1 MKDDIANGKMGN
13 IQKQFVDENRKLK
26 RSEMELQEK
35 YDKLQK
41 QFEELKTKGS
51 KPKIQTKAS
60 QIQILQNELHQK
72 QLQLEK
78 IQHNFHNKI
87 DKYKK
92 IMKNEEEDVLVT
104 SWEDW
109 FSKINKKLV
118 LYKKEN
124 LSSTEIN
131 QVKVVSFIIQELVT
145 LSPEYLMFILDRAR
159 TVPEE
164 LMEKIHI
171 LEQKLD
177 SCTLERNNLENQL
190 GHVSEDKTNWT
201 QKFEAQDQECNKLRE
216 EISNLNVKIQE
227 SAEIKQEHE
236 KDKDKFKV
244 KIPKFKLDDKEKK
257 KWKENQKQQQII
269 QDHLI
274 EELKT
279 TTGILNDTLQLK
291 ATLQAENSSLQNTI
305 SILEKKLPL
314 TKKTLISMKKISF
327 VV

>member
-1 MKDDIANGKMGN
+1 MKDDIANGKVNN

-26 RSEMELQEK
+26 KAETELQEK
-35 YDKLQK
+35 YDKLLK
-41 QFEELKTKGS
+41 QYEEIKAKGS

-60 QIQILQNELHQK
+60 QIQILQTELHQK

-87 DKYKK
+87 EKYKK

-145 LSPEYLMFILDRAR
+145 LAPEYLMFILDRAR

-190 GHVSEDKTNWT
+190 NQASEDKTNFA
-201 QKFEAQDQECNKLRE
+201 QKFEAQDQECHKLKE
-216 EISNLNVKIQE
+216 EITNLNVKIHE
-227 SAEIKQEHE
+227 SGEIKQSSQSENDKEKDHDKE
-236 KDKDKFKV
+236 KDK
-244 KIPKFKLDDKEKK
+244 EKR
-257 KWKENQKQQQII
+257 
-269 QDHLI
+269 
-274 EELKT
+274 
-279 TTGILNDTLQLK
+279 
-291 ATLQAENSSLQNTI
+291 
-305 SILEKKLPL
+305 
-314 TKKTLISMKKISF
+314 
-327 VV
+327 

>member
-1 MKDDIANGKMGN
+1 
-13 IQKQFVDENRKLK
+13 
-26 RSEMELQEK
+26 
-35 YDKLQK
+35 
-41 QFEELKTKGS
+41 
-51 KPKIQTKAS
+51 
-60 QIQILQNELHQK
+60 
-72 QLQLEK
+72 
-78 IQHNFHNKI
+78 
-87 DKYKK
+87 
-92 IMKNEEEDVLVT
+92 
-104 SWEDW
+104 
-109 FSKINKKLV
+109 
-118 LYKKEN
+118 
-124 LSSTEIN
+124 
-131 QVKVVSFIIQELVT
+131 
-145 LSPEYLMFILDRAR
+145 MFILDRAR

-305 SILEKKLPL
+305 SILEKKITSYQENSNINEKDILCSLVPSVIDLVVKFILERRKLDHYKKLLHPQLYPESPKSPKSPKDKDNHAKDKDNHVTQDPL
-314 TKKTLISMKKISF
+314 SSPIESSVRVNNHLNGKNSDTKHDANPF
-327 VV
+327 DGGNPF